1 MNAKKWFDKGQLIEV
16 NGRILFVIDT
26 ENNRY
31 TKRNINSTSKPV
43 LVILHGYPTCSFD
56 YYKALPYL
64 EKYFRVIMHDHLG
77 FGYSDKPKNYSY
89 SLFEQADFAL
99 SLWQQFGIKQAHI
112 VAHDYG
118 TSVATEILARDN
130 ENILKPFKINSLT
143 LCNGS
148 MHIEL
153 AQLRTIQKLLLNL
166 FTGPVIARLSNK
178 KTLARNLKNIYFDAS
193 NIDQEEINALWTMM
207 TYNNGR
213 SVLHKTTQ
221 YIKQRY
227 TYWDRWIGALKTTE
241 LPISIVWAK
250 DDPVA
255 VLKIAE
261 TIYEETK
268 NSELILL
275 DDLGHFPMLEKPN
288 RWVQAVIQ
296 GISKVYSTSSL

>member
-1 MNAKKWFDKGQLIEV
+1 MNAKQWFDVGQLIEV
-16 NGRILFVIDT
+16 NGRKIFVIDT
-26 ENNRY
+26 EHDH
-31 TKRNINSTSKPV
+31 TKENINDTGKPV
-43 LVILHGYPTCSFD
+43 LVILHGYPTCSYD

-64 EKYFRVIMHDHLG
+64 TKYFRVIVHDHLG
-77 FGYSDKPKNYSY
+77 FGYSEKPKDYSY

-99 SLWQQFGIKQAHI
+99 NLWQQLGIDQAHI

-130 ENILKPFKINSLT
+130 ENKLKPFEINSLT

-153 AQLRTIQKLLLNL
+153 AQLRTIQKLLLNR
-166 FTGPVIARLSNK
+166 FTGPIVARLSNK

-193 NIDQEEINALWTMM
+193 KINQEEINSLWTMM
-207 TYNNGR
+207 TFNYGR

-221 YIKQRY
+221 YIQQRY
-227 TYWDRWIGALKTTE
+227 TYWDRWIGALKTSE
-241 LPISIVWAK
+241 LPMSIVWAK

-261 TIYEETK
+261 TIHDETK
-268 NSELILL
+268 NSKLTLL
-275 DDLGHFPMLEKPN
+275 DDLGHFPMLEDSN
-288 RWVQAVIQ
+288 RWAQAIIE
-296 GISKVYSTSSL
+296 GISNKY

>member
-1 MNAKKWFDKGQLIEV
+1 MNAKQWFDKGQLIEV
-16 NGRILFVIDT
+16 NGRKLFVIDT
-26 ENNRY
+26 EPH
-31 TKRNINSTSKPV
+31 STKPV

-64 EKYFRVIMHDHLG
+64 SQTYRVIVHDHLG
-77 FGYSDKPKNYSY
+77 FGYSDKPKDYSY
-89 SLFEQADFAL
+89 SLIEQADFVL
-99 SLWQQFGIKQAHI
+99 NLWHKLGINQAHI

-130 ENILKPFKINSLT
+130 ENKLKPFKIDSLT

-153 AQLRTIQKLLLNL
+153 AQLRTIQKLLLNR
-166 FTGPVIARLSNK
+166 FTGPIVARLSNK

-193 NIDQEEINALWTMM
+193 TINQQEINALWIMM
-207 TYNNGR
+207 TYNHGK

-227 TYWDRWIGALKTTE
+227 TYWDRWIGALKATE
-241 LPISIVWAK
+241 LPINIVWAK

-268 NSELILL
+268 NSELVVL
-275 DDLGHFPMLEKPN
+275 DDLGHFPMLEDPK
-288 RWVQAVIQ
+288 RWAKAVVEVL
-296 GISKVYSTSSL
+296 GSRF